1 MLAIQKAIRRLH
13 TALDAPRL
21 TRFSLNAPKNV
32 EIEYANG
39 SKFNLLAEYL
49 RIHSPAADGK
59 IRSVGGEKVIF
70 GRRHV
75 GIMSAEPVGN
85 YGVSSLVKRSDDE
98 PGVVCFRPPLEAEE
112 CYASH
117 YLYNVSYNVN
127 SVSPAPKMASH
138 LGICTPCASEII
150 TGFPSYRSPPLLR
163 NRDFCGRIKAVADNR
178 GSLDHLQRL
187 SLNQSQPKKR
197 AAPVSSPG
205 IWDSFPAA
213 RTVQQ
218 MMETMERIMEDPFAY
233 GVTWPSQQER
243 VRVEESMLVIK
254 AEKAQRNEAN
264 TDGSTVEEEEEWPS
278 NGYGSYSTRI
288 ALPDIV
294 EFEKI
299 QAEVKDGVLYI
310 TIPKASSTAKIV
322 DINVQ

>member
-1 MLAIQKAIRRLH
+1 
-13 TALDAPRL
+13 
-21 TRFSLNAPKNV
+21 
-32 EIEYANG
+32 
-39 SKFNLLAEYL
+39 
-49 RIHSPAADGK
+49 
-59 IRSVGGEKVIF
+59 
-70 GRRHV
+70 
-75 GIMSAEPVGN
+75 
-85 YGVSSLVKRSDDE
+85 
-98 PGVVCFRPPLEAEE
+98 
-112 CYASH
+112 
-117 YLYNVSYNVN
+117 
-127 SVSPAPKMASH
+127 MASH

-178 GSLDHLQRL
+178 GSLDHLQRS

-243 VRVEESMLVIK
+243 VRSGYRRGRTPWAIRETENDYKIRFDVPGMSRNDVKVRVEESMLVIK

-288 ALPDIV
+288 ALPDNV